1 MSCISTDYIRVTATD
16 YESKIAEAMTGMV
29 GKIYL
34 ALIAK
39 VLQLAKTMDYDEL
52 RAGKFCMRFH
62 ELTGP
67 SIEELKNRILTEGV
81 SREQVDSVIAE
92 QLRLFVTHVDINSK
106 LQKFAVQYRE
116 FKALREYKIIPKQ
129 DPKNGVHYWEVLV
142 VSQPWTCC

>member
-1 MSCISTDYIRVTATD
+1 MKKEQVNLSDMD

-52 RAGKFCMRFH
+52 RAGKFCMRLH

-67 SIEELKNRILTEGV
+67 SIEELKNSITGV
-81 SREQVDSVIAE
+81 SREQIDSVIAE
-92 QLRLFVTHVDINSK
+92 QLRLVVTHVDINSK
-106 LQKFAVQYRE
+106 LQNFAVQYSE
-116 FKALREYKIIPKQ
+116 FKALRKYKIIPKQ
-129 DPKNGVHYWEVLV
+129 DPKNGVHYWEVLI